1 MAPGDTDART
11 AEKVL
16 AGRGLPGRAGVVH
29 AGPVQTQMR
38 RCASPTARAMTPQE
52 NAATPD
58 SDRQPDPAQ
67 AENLLAMVFAQASRF
82 GDQPLLWSKQS
93 GHFHAT
99 SWAETV
105 ARARDLAG
113 GLRRIG
119 VGDGDRVL
127 IVAENRAEWLIADLA
142 IMAAGGLTVPSYT
155 TYTVDDY
162 RYILR
167 DSGAVGAIVSTPA
180 LFRRVWP
187 AALQVETA
195 RFVLALDPPDHPHD
209 ERVTVKRWDEVM
221 ADGHANPDDI
231 DARVSRL
238 GRGDVACI
246 IYTSGTTSH
255 PRGVMLTHGGMLS
268 NCAGARDVVEAI
280 GIGDDIFLSFLPLS
294 HAYEHTAGQYFPMM
308 IGAQIYYA
316 ESVETLASSLREVR
330 PTMMAAVPRFY
341 ELLRQ
346 RITRDLARRG
356 GMAARLFDWTL
367 ALGKKRYERGGR
379 LGPVDSLLDWP
390 LERLVRDKVRAR
402 FGGRLKGM
410 VSGGA
415 PLTPEVGLFF
425 YASGVTVLQ
434 GYGQTEAS
442 PIVSCNRP
450 GDEQFHTVG
459 PPMKGVEVR
468 IADDGEILV
477 RGELLMKGYW
487 NNADATAQALR
498 DGWLHTGDVGRFDD
512 RGHIVITDRK
522 KDIIVNSGGDNISPQ
537 RIEGLMVLE
546 PEIGQA
552 MVVGDRRPYLVGLIV
567 PDSDFVKSFADNH
580 AKPADLARLAE
591 DREFRAA
598 LGAAIDRV
606 NAQLSQIERVRRFL
620 VASEPFT
627 IENNQL
633 TPTMKIRRH
642 AILSRYGDQLK
653 AQYGR
658 EG

>member
-1 MAPGDTDART
+1 
-11 AEKVL
+11 
-16 AGRGLPGRAGVVH
+16 
-29 AGPVQTQMR
+29 
-38 RCASPTARAMTPQE
+38 MTP
-52 NAATPD
+52 
-58 SDRQPDPAQ
+58 RPDPAPEADQ
-67 AENLLAMVFAQASRF
+67 DPAGQDNLLAMVFAQARRF
-82 GDQPLLWSKQS
+82 GDRPLLWSKH
-93 GHFHAT
+93 GGRFHAVT
-99 SWAETV
+99 WSETV
-105 ARARDLAG
+105 ARARDLAA

-119 VGDGDRVL
+119 VADGDRVV
-127 IVAENRAEWLIADLA
+127 IVAENRPEWLIADLA
-142 IMAAGGLTVPSYT
+142 IMAAGGLTVPAYT

-162 RYILR
+162 RHILG
-167 DSGAVGAIVSTPA
+167 DSGAVGAIVSQPA

-187 AALQVETA
+187 AALQTKTA
-195 RFVLALDPPDHPHD
+195 RFVVALDPPDHPHD
-209 ERVTVKRWDEVM
+209 DSVAVTRWDDVVAE
-221 ADGHANPDDI
+221 GRANPDDI
-231 DARVSRL
+231 DARVARL
-238 GRGDVACI
+238 NRDDVACI

-268 NCAGARDVVEAI
+268 NCAGARDLVSSI
-280 GIGDDIFLSFLPLS
+280 GIDNDIFLSFLPLS

-316 ESVETLASSLREVR
+316 ESVEALASSLREVR

-346 RITRDLARRG
+346 RITKDLARRG
-356 GMAARLFDWTL
+356 GMAARLFDWALT
-367 ALGKKRYERGGR
+367 LGKKRYQRGGR

-390 LERLVRDKVRAR
+390 LERLVRDKVRER

-425 YASGVTVLQ
+425 HALGLTVLQ

-442 PIVSCNRP
+442 PIVACNRP

-459 PPMKGVEVR
+459 PPLKDVEVR

-487 NNADATAQALR
+487 NNPDATAQALR
-498 DGWLHTGDVGRFDD
+498 DGWLHTGDVGHVDG

-537 RIEGLMVLE
+537 RVEGLMVLE

-552 MVVGDRRPYLVGLIV
+552 MVIGDRRPYLVGLIV
-567 PDSDFVKSFADNH
+567 PDSDFMTSWANTH
-580 AKPADLARLAE
+580 AKPADLAQLAE
-591 DREFRAA
+591 DADFHAA
-598 LGAAIDRV
+598 IGAAIDRT
-606 NAQLSQIERVRRFL
+606 NAQLSQIERVRRF
-620 VASEPFT
+620 VIAPAPFT
-627 IENNQL
+627 IENNEL

-642 AILSRYGDQLK
+642 AILAEYGDRLR
-653 AQYGR
+653 ALYGSA
-658 EG
+658 G